1 MARFTRVEPFYS
13 LCGLNCCLCP
23 RFHADGVSR
32 CPGCGG
38 PGFSE
43 THPTC
48 AVATCNAKRDAVEF
62 CFQCGAYPCKRY
74 AAPSPVDSFVSYF
87 GVLDNFEL
95 AKRDLP
101 KYLRGLRK
109 RHAYLLDLI
118 ANYND
123 ARSKGFY
130 CVAMNNLPLDAIEDC
145 MRRVK
150 ADRDLPGMDAK
161 DRAKR
166 VAAIL
171 REAGERLGIPLTLR
185 KAAKPTA

>member
-1 MARFTRVEPFYS
+1 MATFTRAEPFYS
-13 LCGLNCCLCP
+13 LCGLHCCLCP
-23 RFHADGVSR
+23 RFHTDGVSR

-48 AVATCNAKRDAVEF
+48 AVATCNARHDAVEF
-62 CFQCGAYPCKRY
+62 CFQCSAYPCERY
-74 AAPSPVDSFVSYF
+74 AAPSPVDSFVSYL
-87 GVLDNFEL
+87 GVLDNFAA

-101 KYLRGLRK
+101 TYLCGLRK

-123 ARSKGFY
+123 GRSKGLY

-145 MRRVK
+145 MDRVK
-150 ADRDLPGMDAK
+150 ADRELTTMDPKA
-161 DRAKR
+161 RAGW

-171 REAGERLGIPLTLR
+171 REAGERLGIPLALR
-185 KAAKPTA
+185 KEGVRK